1 MDAHKVVCI
10 DESAA
15 NERTGTR
22 KYGWSLKGAPCY
34 TDEPAKRSKRW
45 SILPALSVNGYLPG
59 TLIYQGS
66 ITEEIFLDWLE
77 LEILPQ
83 LDPGTILVM
92 DNASIH
98 RTVAVRELIESY
110 QCTVAFLPPYLPNF
124 NPIELSFSVLK
135 AWIRRYMGDA
145 TQYDDF
151 KDFLQLAVDSL
162 DGEMAVRWFWK
173 CGYRTGL

>member
-1 MDAHKVVCI
+1 
-10 DESAA
+10 
-15 NERTGTR
+15 
-22 KYGWSLKGAPCY
+22 
-34 TDEPAKRSKRW
+34 
-45 SILPALSVNGYLPG
+45 
-59 TLIYQGS
+59 
-66 ITEEIFLDWLE
+66 
-77 LEILPQ
+77 
-83 LDPGTILVM
+83 M
-92 DNASIH
+92 DNASVH

-110 QCTVAFLPPYLPNF
+110 HCTVAFLPPYSPDF

-173 CGYRTGL
+173 CGYRTGLY